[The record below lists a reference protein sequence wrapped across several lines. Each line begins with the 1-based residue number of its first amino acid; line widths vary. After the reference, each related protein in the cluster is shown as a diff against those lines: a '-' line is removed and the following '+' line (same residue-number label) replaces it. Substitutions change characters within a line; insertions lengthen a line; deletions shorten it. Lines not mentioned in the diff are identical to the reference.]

1 MNLRRKFVP
10 SGFTLV
16 ELMVVM
22 VVLAIAASMV
32 MLSVSAAEGHAL
44 ESSAEHLASSLEE
57 ARWQAVS
64 TGRRIA
70 WESPPA
76 SATSQYAIEGQWY
89 DQAQDG
95 VWHLR
100 AIPASVK
107 PLPGLR
113 VAIAQ
118 PAPILNTPARL
129 VLGPEPVGT
138 VACVLLTLDGNTLAV
153 VSDGVSPFSVRRDA
167 HC

>member
-1 MNLRRKFVP
+1 MNVRRKFVP
-10 SGFTLV
+10 LGFTLV

-22 VVLAIAASMV
+22 VVLAIAAAMV
-32 MLSVSAAEGHAL
+32 MVSVSAADGHAL
-44 ESSAEHLASSLEE
+44 ESNAEHLASRLEQM
-57 ARWQAVS
+57 RWQAIS

-70 WESPPA
+70 WELP
-76 SATSQYAIEGQWY
+76 SANATAQNPIEGQWY

-100 AIPASVK
+100 AMPVPLK
-107 PLPGLR
+107 PLLGLG

-118 PAPILNTPARL
+118 PSPTLNASARL
-129 VLGPEPVGT
+129 VLGPEPVGMP
-138 VACVLLTLDGNTLAV
+138 ACVLLTHDGNALAV

-167 HC
+167 RC